1 MTTFLVVCGEEIDI
15 GRRVVTFL
23 EEGAPNFYKAKEE
36 LGQDFFSSRPGVGAD
51 SGVDRL
57 GEIVYQICLHH
68 DSTWN
73 SPACFEVLKSRGFS
87 SHLLIEANGVIYQPL
102 DLRESAWHAGDI
114 NDFSV
119 GIDLNCMANYE
130 ILTESEKG
138 RRYAASRGGYFTG
151 TINGAEVTGTGYTEA
166 QYESL
171 VAVIKA
177 LAKVLPKLRLFPP
190 LDASGDVIQRKIVNY
205 ASFRGFLGHLH
216 VLAKKWDPGPGFDW
230 RRVMIGLHGN
240 RNRFPVELPG
250 VKSLAKV
257 FSAAETQ
264 QLAEAFY
271 INNELGYSG
280 YYPITRSQSWHS
292 GVHFN
297 ASRGQPVR
305 AMARGTIVAVR
316 NAPDVELGS
325 PGFVLVR
332 HTIRASEIV
341 PQDGGGDKQEPV
353 EKIWYSL
360 YMHLRFLSE
369 STPMEERPLWYRQLG
384 AREVNAEKI
393 FIEPGFAEESG
404 DRRPRTGTTF
414 RDLRVGRTVLMEQ
427 PVEAGEVIGYVGIF
441 GNSPES
447 QRDLIHVETF
457 SVGDDPLFEP
467 TRHPETW
474 RAIEADEGSDSL
486 ADIDQ
491 IWRPIFDVINFARS
505 DELKLKPDERILK
518 GSEIQDFF
526 QGDSRE
532 KTAFRGYVC
541 RHVSEWSDDLDWIKT
556 ANIAVGWQWET
567 QKAYET
573 FIDQWSPFMWMNREA
588 ISHAGLQSNRL
599 VWTYHPV
606 TLISW
611 FHVNYGRQLNTK
623 EFQTGF
629 SNSGLVEQRKRETA
643 LSKEEGYRGGWHGS
657 GDKDEASIPDSAF
670 QVLELGDAP
679 WKEYEQ
685 GEWPVD

>member
-36 LGQDFFSSRPGVGAD
+36 LGRDFFSLRPGVGAEA
-51 SGVDRL
+51 GVDRL
-57 GEIVYQICLHH
+57 GDVVYQICLHH

-102 DLRESAWHAGDI
+102 DMRDSAWHAGDI
-114 NDFSV
+114 NDFSI

-130 ILTESEKG
+130 LLTETEKG

-151 TINGAEVTGTGYTEA
+151 VINGAEVTGTGYTEA

-171 VAVIKA
+171 VAIIKA
-177 LAKVLPKLRLFPP
+177 LAKLLPKLRLFPP
-190 LDASGDVIQRKIVNY
+190 LDAAGDVIQRKIVDY
-205 ASFRGFLGHLH
+205 ASFSGFLGHLH

-230 RRVMIGLHGN
+230 RRVLIGLHGN
-240 RNRFPVELPG
+240 RNTFPVDLPG
-250 VKSLAKV
+250 VKPLSKV
-257 FSAAETQ
+257 FSTAETQ
-264 QLAEAFY
+264 QIAESY
-271 INNELGYSG
+271 YVNNELGYSG

-305 AMARGTIVAVR
+305 CMARGTIVAAR
-316 NAPDVELGS
+316 NSPDVELGS
-325 PGFVLVR
+325 PSFVLVR
-332 HTIRASEIV
+332 HSVRASEIV
-341 PQDGGGDKQEPV
+341 ASPDGAAADTQEPV
-353 EKIWYSL
+353 EKTWYSL
-360 YMHLRFLSE
+360 YMHLRFMSE
-369 STPMEERPLWYRQLG
+369 SARIEERPRWYRELG
-384 AREVNAEKI
+384 SVEVSTEKR
-393 FIEPGFAEESG
+393 FIEPRVEEESG
-404 DRRPRTGTTF
+404 DRRPRTGRTF
-414 RDLRVGRTVLMEQ
+414 RDLRVGRIVLMDQ
-427 PVEAGEVIGYVGIF
+427 PVEAGEVIGYVGVF

-467 TRHPETW
+467 TRYPDIW

-491 IWRPIFDVINFARS
+491 IWRPIFDVINFAQN
-505 DELKLKPDERILK
+505 EEVKLKPDERILK

-532 KTAFRGYVC
+532 KIAFRGYVC
-541 RHVSEWSDDLDWIKT
+541 RHVSEWSDNLDWIKT

-567 QKAYET
+567 KRAYDT
-573 FIDQWSPFMWMNREA
+573 FIDLWSRFIHM
-588 ISHAGLQSNRL
+588 
-599 VWTYHPV
+599 
-606 TLISW
+606 
-611 FHVNYGRQLNTK
+611 K
-623 EFQTGF
+623 
-629 SNSGLVEQRKRETA
+629 
-643 LSKEEGYRGGWHGS
+643 
-657 GDKDEASIPDSAF
+657 GDHRS
-670 QVLELGDAP
+670 
-679 WKEYEQ
+679 
-685 GEWPVD
+685 